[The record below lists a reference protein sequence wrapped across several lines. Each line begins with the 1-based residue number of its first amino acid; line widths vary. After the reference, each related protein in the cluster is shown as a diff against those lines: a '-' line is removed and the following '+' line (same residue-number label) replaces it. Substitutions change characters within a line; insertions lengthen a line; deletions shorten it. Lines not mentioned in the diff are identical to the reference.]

1 MIIELTG
8 IPGAGKSTVIEKLK
22 NTLQSRGLVF
32 DLQAYVLERSL
43 LPVRGKTA
51 YELLLY
57 KHIFLLKSTDW
68 KLLKNL
74 FSVVSSSNN
83 SLFHKINIVR
93 NTLKKLIIYRYLK
106 DREEIFLIDE
116 GVTHIPFTAF
126 VDVGKKISGE
136 KVERFLRGIP
146 PVDHL
151 LVVDAP
157 DDLLLERVV
166 ARGAKGHRRINFT
179 SKEDIAEFMQ
189 QSRRVLEYMKK
200 YFDASIYQNTEREI
214 DTDEIIKILGLKN
227 V

>member
-22 NTLQSRGLVF
+22 NTLQSKELVF
-32 DLQAYVLERSL
+32 DLQAYVLERSV
-43 LPVRGKTA
+43 LPIRGKIA

-57 KHIFLLKSTDW
+57 RHILLLKPSDW
-68 KLLKNL
+68 KLLINL
-74 FSVVSSSNN
+74 FSIVRISNN
-83 SLFHKINIVR
+83 TLFHKINIVR
-93 NTLKKLIIYRYLK
+93 NTLKKLIIYRYVK
-106 DREEIFLIDE
+106 DRKEVFLIDE

-136 KVERFLRGIP
+136 KVERFLRDIP

-151 LVVDAP
+151 LIVDAP

-166 ARGAKGHRRINFT
+166 ARGAKGHRRINFA
-179 SKEDIAEFMQ
+179 SKEDIVEFMQ
-189 QSRRVLEYMKK
+189 QSRRVLEYIKK
-200 YFDASIYQNTEREI
+200 YFGASLYQNTDQEI
-214 DTDEIIKILGLKN
+214 DTDEIIKKLGLNN